1 MSMKTRI
8 SEQGFTLV
16 EVMVTAAVMSV
27 GLLGLAALQSTGL
40 RGQDNAYARSQ
51 ATILAGEVVD
61 RMRANRTAA
70 QTNGSYD
77 IALAAAAPAPGNCTG
92 ATCTPDQMATY
103 DVGTWLTA
111 VAAAL
116 PNGDG
121 AIACGPPNAVC
132 TVTVQWQQGS
142 NPAQQLTLTTQL

>member
-1 MSMKTRI
+1 MSMKARI

-16 EVMVTAAVMSV
+16 EVMVTAAVMSI

-51 ATILAGEVVD
+51 ATIFAGEVVD
-61 RMRANRTAA
+61 RMRSNRTAA

-77 IALAAAAPAPGNCTG
+77 IALAAPTPAPGNCTG
-92 ATCTPDQMATY
+92 ATCTPAQMATY
-103 DVGTWLTA
+103 DGGTWLTS

-121 AIACGPPNAVC
+121 AIACGPGNAVC

>member
-1 MSMKTRI
+1 MKTRI

-16 EVMVTAAVMSV
+16 EVMVTAAIMSV
-27 GLLGLAALQSTGL
+27 GLLGLAALQGTGL
-40 RGQDNAYARSQ
+40 RGNDNAYARSQ

-70 QTNGSYD
+70 ETNGSYD

-92 ATCTPDQMATY
+92 ADCSPAQMATY
-103 DVGTWLTA
+103 DVGTWLTS

-116 PNGDG
+116 PSGDG
-121 AIACGPPNAVC
+121 SIACGPANAVC
-132 TVTVQWQQGS
+132 TVVVQWQQGTS
-142 NPAQQLTLTTQL
+142 PAQQFTLTTRL

>member
-1 MSMKTRI
+1 MKTRI

-16 EVMVTAAVMSV
+16 EVMVTAAVMSF

-40 RGQDNAYARSQ
+40 RGNDNAYARSQ
-51 ATILAGEVVD
+51 ATIAAGEIVD

-77 IALAAAAPAPGNCTG
+77 ITLATDAPAPGDCTG
-92 ATCTPDQMATY
+92 ATCTPAQMATY
-103 DVGTWLTA
+103 DVGTWLSS

-116 PNGDG
+116 PSGDG
-121 AIACGPPNAVC
+121 SIACGPGNAVC
-132 TVTVQWQQGS
+132 TVVVQWQQGS
-142 NPAQQLTLTTQL
+142 GPVQQFTLTTQL